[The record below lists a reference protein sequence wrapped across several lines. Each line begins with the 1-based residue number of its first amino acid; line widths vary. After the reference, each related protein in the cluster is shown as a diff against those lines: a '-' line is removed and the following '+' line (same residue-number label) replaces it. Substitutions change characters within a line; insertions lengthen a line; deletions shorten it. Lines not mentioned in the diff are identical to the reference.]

1 MQTLKLF
8 ISALSLTLAFA
19 VPPALGEVP
28 AAGTVTGGKVSTHP
42 DWFKES
48 FLDLPA
54 DVDEATEM
62 GKHVI
67 LFLEMN
73 GCPYCYKMLEE
84 NFKAAPYR
92 DLIQEHFEVIAL
104 NVRGDREVALDT
116 ETSLSEKAL
125 ADRLGVRYTPT
136 LVFLDP
142 SNRPVARVDG
152 YRNPQDF
159 QRVLDYVRTKS
170 YQHQT
175 LSQYLDSG
183 AAEPRYRFRDHPQIE
198 MTTDL
203 AALKDKPLAVLFE
216 DADCIACDALH
227 DGHLA
232 DPAVREALARFHLV
246 RLDADSQ
253 DPIVAPDG
261 SATTPKGF
269 AASLGL
275 IYRPSLVLFDGGQ
288 EVARIASML
297 YRYHFIG
304 VMEYVGQRHY
314 TLHPESPFDYINAKT
329 AELTAAGQDVSIADE

>member
-1 MQTLKLF
+1 MLIRKALIT
-8 ISALSLTLAFA
+8 ALSLTLVFGVAPSLA
-19 VPPALGEVP
+19 EGP
-28 AAGTVTGGKVSTHP
+28 AAGTVTGGKVSSHP

-54 DVDEATEM
+54 DVEDAAEA

-67 LFLEMN
+67 LLLEMN

-92 DLIQEHFEVIAL
+92 DLIQEHFDVIAI
-104 NVRGDREVALDT
+104 NVRGDREIALDA
-116 ETSLSEKAL
+116 ETSLTEKAL

-136 LVFLDP
+136 VLFLDP
-142 SNRPVARVDG
+142 ANRPVARVDG

-159 QRVLDYVRTKS
+159 VRVLDYVRTRS
-170 YQHQT
+170 YAQQT
-175 LSQYLDSG
+175 LAQYLAAST
-183 AAEPRYRFRDHPQIE
+183 AEPRYRFRDHPQIE
-198 MTTDL
+198 KATDL
-203 AALKDKPLAVLFE
+203 ATLKDKPLALLFE
-216 DADCIACDALH
+216 DADCLACDALH

-261 SATTPKGF
+261 SATSPSAY

-275 IYRPSLVLFDGGQ
+275 AYSPSLVLFDGGR
-288 EVARIASML
+288 EIARIGSML

-304 VMEYVGQRHY
+304 VLEYVGEGHY
-314 TLHPESPFDYINAKT
+314 GRYPNSPFDYINAKT
-329 AELTAAGQDVSIADE
+329 AELTADGQDVSIADE

>member
-1 MQTLKLF
+1 MRTLKPF
-8 ISALSLTLAFA
+8 FAALALTLIFA
-19 VPPALGEVP
+19 VSPSLAKEP
-28 AAGTVTGGKVSTHP
+28 AAGTVTGGKVSAHP

-54 DVDEATEM
+54 DVDEAAGE

-92 DLIQEHFEVIAL
+92 DLIQQHFDVIAI
-104 NVRGDREVALDT
+104 NVRGDREIALDA
-116 ETSLSEKAL
+116 ESSLTEKAL

-152 YRNPQDF
+152 YRNPRDF
-159 QRVLDYVRTKS
+159 ERVLDYVRTKS

-203 AALKDKPLAVLFE
+203 AALKDKPLALLFE

-232 DPAVREALARFHLV
+232 DSAVREALGRFHLV
-246 RLDADSQ
+246 CLDADSQ

-261 SATTPKGF
+261 SATTAGAL

-275 IYRPSLVLFDGGQ
+275 TYSPSLVLFDSGR
-288 EVARIASML
+288 EIARIASML

-304 VMEYVGQRHY
+304 ILEYVGEGHY
-314 TLHPESPFDYINAKT
+314 ARYPDSPFDYINAKT
-329 AELTAAGQDVSIADE
+329 TELTAAGQDVSIADE

>member
-1 MQTLKLF
+1 MQICKALIT
-8 ISALSLTLAFA
+8 ALSLTLVIGVSPILAEA
-19 VPPALGEVP
+19 P
-28 AAGTVTGGKVSTHP
+28 AAGTVSGAKVSTHP

-54 DVDEATEM
+54 DVEEAAEA

-84 NFKAAPYR
+84 NFKAAPYP
-92 DLIQEHFEVIAL
+92 DLIQEHFEVIAI
-104 NVRGDREVALDT
+104 NVRGDREIALDA
-116 ETSLSEKAL
+116 ETSLTEKAL
-125 ADRLGVRYTPT
+125 SDRLGVRYTPT
-136 LVFLDP
+136 VLFLDP

-159 QRVLDYVRTKS
+159 ERVLDYVRTKS
-170 YQHQT
+170 YKQQT
-175 LSQYLDSG
+175 LAQYLASNV
-183 AAEPRYRFRDHPQIE
+183 AEPRYSFRDHPQIE
-198 MTTDL
+198 TATDL
-203 AALKDKPLAVLFE
+203 ASLKDKPLALLFE
-216 DADCIACDALH
+216 DDDCIGCDALH

-232 DPAVREALARFHLV
+232 DPAVREALAHFHLV

-253 DPIVAPDG
+253 EPIIAPDG
-261 SATTPKGF
+261 SATTPSAL

-275 IYRPSLVLFDGGQ
+275 TYSPSLVLFDGGR
-288 EVARIASML
+288 EIARIASML

-304 VMEYVGQRHY
+304 VLEYVGEGHY
-314 TLHPESPFDYINAKT
+314 ARYPDSPFDYIDAKT